1 MPYALVP
8 DGYTLKKVTAAQM
21 KAVDEKRR
29 HDNVTAVLENETAL
43 KIGGAAVG
51 ALAIGGLA
59 SVFIPLLEQKVGALG
74 DDVKDAIGEVFDF
87 LNPIPEVK
95 DFINSVNPFYDP
107 DRPNPFMED
116 VEEAVKL
123 FDINRQRRAEGK
135 EPYSSYDEYL
145 IDTGQRPDLRFK

>member
-21 KAVDEKRR
+21 KAVDDKRR

-43 KIGGAAVG
+43 KIGGAAIG
-51 ALAIGGLA
+51 AIAIGGLA

-95 DFINSVNPFYDP
+95 DFLNSVNPFYDP
-107 DRPNPFMED
+107 DRPNPLMET
-116 VEEAVKL
+116 VEEAVTL

-135 EPYSSYDEYL
+135 QPYATYGEYL
-145 IDTGQRPDLRFK
+145 VAERTLGI

>member
-8 DGYTLKKVTAAQM
+8 EGYTLKKVTAAQM
-21 KAVDEKRR
+21 KAVDDKRR

-59 SVFIPLLEQKVGALG
+59 SVFIPLLEQKVGDLG

-87 LNPIPEVK
+87 LNPIPEAK
-95 DFINSVNPFYDP
+95 EFLNSVNPFYDP
-107 DRPNPFMED
+107 DRVNPL
-116 VEEAVKL
+116 VEKVEQATKL
-123 FDINRQRRAEGK
+123 FEINKQRRAQGL
-135 EPYSSYDEYL
+135 EPYANYNEYL
-145 IDTGQRPDLRFK
+145 IDTGRATGF